1 MGGHS
6 SYSDTWVDTV
16 REGVLSYRDVI
27 SRLRDVECYFRRR
40 DASRLD
46 DYGTG
51 GSGLRIEIP
60 LLWGTF

>member
-1 MGGHS
+1 MEERS

-16 REGVLSYRDVI
+16 RRGVLSYYDVI

-51 GSGLRIEIP
+51 GSGLRVAIP